1 MVTNSRSMGACVAS
15 AALLVAAVAS
25 APMSQADS
33 TLDPFA
39 AHEAHAHAMHG
50 ARSPLVDKVRAA
62 TARFLDVNVA
72 MAEGWVPA
80 TPCVSGPTAG
90 AMGVHFVLP
99 SRVGDG
105 ILDASQPESLIYE
118 PLADGSLRL
127 VGVEFIV
134 IAGDWARLHPDG
146 QPPVVDGH
154 LTNYVAEPNRYGCR
168 RSTSCTCGP
177 GDQNPNGA
185 FADWNTRVSCEAQAS
200 R

>member
-1 MVTNSRSMGACVAS
+1 MATNSPSMRACVAS
-15 AALLVAAVAS
+15 AALLVLAVAS
-25 APMSQADS
+25 APVARADS
-33 TLDPFA
+33 TVDPFA
-39 AHEAHAHAMHG
+39 GQEAHAHAMHG
-50 ARSPLVDKVRAA
+50 AHSPLVDKVRAA

-72 MAEGWVPA
+72 VTEGWVPA
-80 TPCVSGPTAG
+80 TPCVSGPSAG

-154 LTNYVAEPNRYGCR
+154 LTNYVAEPNRYGLPAFY
-168 RSTSCTCGP
+168 GLHVWALE
-177 GDQNPNGA
+177 QNPNGA